1 MIICVTVLILVMLQV
16 QVQFLEA
23 RNLDGLGQN
32 PVVKVLC
39 GRKVMMTS
47 VQKGTNKPIWNEV
60 GWGGEFSIAQRY
72 FSLTMD

>member
-1 MIICVTVLILVMLQV
+1 MTVLILVMLQV
-16 QVQFLEA
+16 QVQILEA

-60 GWGGEFSIAQRY
+60 CSGGGEISIAQRY
-72 FSLTMD
+72 FSLTID

>member
-1 MIICVTVLILVMLQV
+1 MTVLILVMLQV

-60 GWGGEFSIAQRY
+60 CWGGGEFSIAQRY